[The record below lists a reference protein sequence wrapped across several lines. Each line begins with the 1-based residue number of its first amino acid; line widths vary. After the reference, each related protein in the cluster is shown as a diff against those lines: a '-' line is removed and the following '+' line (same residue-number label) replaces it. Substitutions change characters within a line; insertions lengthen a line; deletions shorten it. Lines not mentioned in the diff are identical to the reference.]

1 MSRHDELIR
10 LRHMRDHAAEA
21 IAMTKGKKRDDLTT
35 DRLLELA
42 LVRLMEIIGE
52 AAGRIS
58 PATRAQLP
66 DIPWSDVVAMR
77 NRLIHGYDSVDHDI
91 LWDTIVH
98 DLPSLQMAVD
108 GLLDNY
114 PEEP

>member
-21 IAMTKGKKRDDLTT
+21 IAITKGRKRDDLAT

-58 PATRAQLP
+58 PDTRAKMP
-66 DIPWSDVVAMR
+66 YIPWSDVVAMR

-91 LWDTIVH
+91 LWDTIRY
-98 DLPSLQMAVD
+98 DLPSLLTAVD
-108 GLLDNY
+108 SLLQNDA
-114 PEEP
+114 EEQ

>member
-21 IAMTKGKKRDDLTT
+21 IAITKGRKRDDLAT

-58 PATRAQLP
+58 PSTRAN
-66 DIPWSDVVAMR
+66 A
-77 NRLIHGYDSVDHDI
+77 
-91 LWDTIVH
+91 
-98 DLPSLQMAVD
+98 A
-108 GLLDNY
+108 Y
-114 PEEP
+114 PLVGRGHHA

>member
-21 IAMTKGKKRDDLTT
+21 IALTQNRKRGDLAT

-42 LVRLMEIIGE
+42 LIRLMEIIGE

-58 PATRAQLP
+58 PETRAQLP
-66 DIPWSDVVAMR
+66 TVPWPDVVAMR
-77 NRLIHGYDSVDHDI
+77 NRLIHAYDSVDRNI
-91 LWDTIVH
+91 LWDTIIH
-98 DLPSLQMAVD
+98 DLPSLLTAVD
-108 GLLDNY
+108 GLLPKDTD
-114 PEEP
+114 EQ